1 MKNIIKHLFILCL
14 SFSYLSSFG
23 QITITENDL
32 IDENESYIMTI
43 ATPGIGFDP
52 STTGPNYNWD
62 FSSNLTA
69 ITLDT
74 INTVSVISTPIA
86 YQLYFNNIFLY
97 PDHYSNYALTAN
109 DIGSFTQM
117 QLTERYEY
125 FKKNSTG
132 LKIVGYGAKVNGI
145 PTSVKYDTIDQ
156 ILPLPLDYGTND
168 STTAYYLFSVPNLG
182 TYGQWIRR
190 KVEVDGWGTIKTPSG
205 SYNALRVKTTL
216 YQRDTMYFDQLN
228 FGNEIDRS
236 VEYLYEWFANNE
248 KVPVFSAK
256 VVNMIPNDVKY
267 KGTASSSIT
276 KLKFGK
282 TFIYPNPARN
292 EVIINTEGKQFE
304 KIELY
309 NYQGDLI
316 QSKPFSQLLNIKDY
330 PAGIYLLKLIDN
342 KSSTTTTFIKN

>member
-1 MKNIIKHLFILCL
+1 
-14 SFSYLSSFG
+14 
-23 QITITENDL
+23 
-32 IDENESYIMTI
+32 
-43 ATPGIGFDP
+43 
-52 STTGPNYNWD
+52 
-62 FSSNLTA
+62 
-69 ITLDT
+69 
-74 INTVSVISTPIA
+74 
-86 YQLYFNNIFLY
+86 
-97 PDHYSNYALTAN
+97 
-109 DIGSFTQM
+109 
-117 QLTERYEY
+117 
-125 FKKNSTG
+125 
-132 LKIVGYGAKVNGI
+132 
-145 PTSVKYDTIDQ
+145 
-156 ILPLPLDYGTND
+156 
-168 STTAYYLFSVPNLG
+168 
-182 TYGQWIRR
+182 
-190 KVEVDGWGTIKTPSG
+190 